1 MEDNFRKMAPGAQ
14 TPAYFVTVIK
24 DKTPKGFYWMANTN
38 KSYDMLKAA
47 LKTAGLNMDAAKAP
61 LDYTKEVH
69 EYMEQTV
76 QVLKGSI
83 PELVAPKKVE

>member
-47 LKTAGLNMDAAKAP
+47 KSLECLECLEFQEFP
-61 LDYTKEVH
+61 VC
-69 EYMEQTV
+69 
-76 QVLKGSI
+76 
-83 PELVAPKKVE
+83 